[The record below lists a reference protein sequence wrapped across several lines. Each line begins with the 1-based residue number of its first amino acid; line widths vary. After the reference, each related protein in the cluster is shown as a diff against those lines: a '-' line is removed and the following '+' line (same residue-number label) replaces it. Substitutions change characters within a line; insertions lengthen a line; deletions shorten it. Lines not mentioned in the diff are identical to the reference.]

1 MTFGL
6 PYCGSKSSIAK
17 WVIDTLP
24 VSETFIDL
32 FAGGCAVT
40 HAAMLSDKWERFIAN
55 DISGSSIIFRDAIK
69 GDFNG
74 LSTVLSRGEFFASD
88 DMILRLLYSFGND
101 ASSYLWGGYYEK
113 AKVVASKML
122 SAPSMHERR
131 THYRE
136 FIKVMCEYVGDILK
150 GEAELQ
156 NVSMLRNLQG
166 IEGLC
171 RLERLERLQGL
182 ERLERLQGLE
192 RLERLQ
198 GLERLERLQGL
209 ERLERLQV
217 MMADYRNVN
226 IPDNATVYA
235 DIPYRNVDKRPYG
248 EFDYDAFDEWIST
261 VDHPVYVS
269 EYDAPKGCVCIAE
282 RERHDH
288 LAAYT
293 SAKRIER
300 IFVQERFVNANQ
312 N

>member
-24 VSETFIDL
+24 ASETFIDL

-40 HAAMLSDKWERFIAN
+40 HAAMLNDKWERFIAN

-101 ASSYLWGGYYEK
+101 ARSYLWGGYYEK

-136 FIKVMCEYVGDILK
+136 FIKVMSEYVGGILK
-150 GEAELQ
+150 DEAELRDLKLH
-156 NVSMLRNLQG
+156 SHLQSL
-166 IEGLC
+166 EA
-171 RLERLERLQGL
+171 LERSERLQAL
-182 ERLERLQGLE
+182 ERSERLQALE
-192 RLERLQ
+192 RS
-198 GLERLERLQGL
+198 
-209 ERLERLQV
+209 ERLQV

>member
-74 LSTVLSRGEFFASD
+74 LSTVLSRGEFLASD
-88 DMILRLLYSFGND
+88 DVILRLLYSFGND
-101 ASSYLWGGYYEK
+101 VRSYLWGGHYEK

-136 FIKVMCEYVGDILK
+136 FIKVMSEYVGDILK
-150 GEAELQ
+150 DEAEL
-156 NVSMLRNLQG
+156 SMLRNLQG

-171 RLERLERLQGL
+171 R
-182 ERLERLQGLE
+182 
-192 RLERLQ
+192 
-198 GLERLERLQGL
+198 LERLERLQGL

>member
-101 ASSYLWGGYYEK
+101 ARSYLWGGYYEK

-136 FIKVMCEYVGDILK
+136 FIKVMSEYVGDILK
-150 GEAELQ
+150 DEAELQ
-156 NVSMLRNLQG
+156 NVNMLKNLQG

-171 RLERLERLQGL
+171 RVERLERLQGL
-182 ERLERLQGLE
+182 EH
-192 RLERLQ
+192 
-198 GLERLERLQGL
+198 
-209 ERLERLQV
+209 LERLQV

>member
-182 ERLERLQGLE
+182 ERLERLQ
-192 RLERLQ
+192 
-198 GLERLERLQGL
+198 
-209 ERLERLQV
+209 V